1 MIPRPWSYYLLY
13 IVTSFS
19 FATLLLVLAVY
30 PLPSWKQAMTTSR
43 PWRGE
48 MGFGRFV
55 IRGSRR
61 NGDSTITPFAYAWR
75 RTDPTVW
82 THASAWAGYIVHQLG
97 QWYII
102 TRFLRQ
108 RAAETAATSS
118 SSSAL
123 HYASTYRWW
132 NWAMVYLNVSMA
144 FYKLVQSHLFYDGL
158 AIDVSE
164 ALTQGSV
171 IMVLVVAL
179 ILAIPRWVG
188 CR

>member
-1 MIPRPWSYYLLY
+1 MIPRSWSYYILY
-13 IVTSFS
+13 IATSFS

-43 PWRGE
+43 PWRGD

-61 NGDSTITPFAYAWR
+61 EDGGSTITPFAYAWR
-75 RTDPTVW
+75 RSDPTAW
-82 THASAWAGYIVHQLG
+82 THASAWGGYIVHQLG

-102 TRFLRQ
+102 TRVFRQ
-108 RAAETAATSS
+108 RAAETGATSS
-118 SSSAL
+118 SSSPL
-123 HYASTYRWW
+123 QYASTYRWW

-144 FYKLVQSHLFYDGL
+144 FYKLIQSHLFYDGL

-164 ALTQGSV
+164 AITQGSV
-171 IMVLVVAL
+171 IMILVVAL
-179 ILAIPRWVG
+179 ILAIPR
-188 CR
+188 